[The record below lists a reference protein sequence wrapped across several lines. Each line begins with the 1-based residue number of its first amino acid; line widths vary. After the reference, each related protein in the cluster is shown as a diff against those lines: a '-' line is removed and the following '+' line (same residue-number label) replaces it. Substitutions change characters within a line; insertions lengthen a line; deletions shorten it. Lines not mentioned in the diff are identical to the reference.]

1 MKKNSYRPKTIAI
14 LHIYELENSSYTDR
28 AAVGNTGVSDTA
40 GRCAGM
46 HDRSIS
52 DIDSNMSAVTYN
64 VTRLCR

>member
-1 MKKNSYRPKTIAI
+1 MTQNGTITSDSPI
-14 LHIYELENSSYTDR
+14 LYSRLENSSYTDR